1 MFSTTIARR
10 VVTVMRIAKIYTN
23 KYSIDDIE
31 KMIDSGRYNDDTII
45 FLEKVLLYK
54 IDKYEWSIINPPE
67 SPPSKKAKVE
77 TKVETKVESSAFLDP
92 DNCPEGYRVVVEVQ
106 KCGGKGQ
113 THIVRHVEKKYD
125 E

>member
-1 MFSTTIARR
+1 MFSTTNARR
-10 VVTVMRIAKIYTN
+10 FAATVMRIAKIYTIN
-23 KYSIDDIE
+23 YSIDDIE

-67 SPPSKKAKVE
+67 SPPKKKAKVE
-77 TKVETKVESSAFLDP
+77 TKVESSTYLDP
-92 DNCPEGYRVVVEVQ
+92 DNCPDDYRVVVEVQ

-113 THIVRHVEKKYD
+113 THIVRYVEKKED